1 MPVEINEV
9 VIQVEVEDRNDPVYF
24 NHLTVTQR
32 LADANQFSYRWRL
45 PASEVSLE
53 VMLNFYKD
61 NLGKQVSFTMDAFHF
76 KGIIQ
81 HIQCV
86 NQDDSGAEFEISG
99 RGLPAKEDQVKQC
112 RSFYKKKLKQVLES
126 TKTAQDVV
134 MDIQPVQDDDLF
146 YTVQYNQTNLEFLR
160 MLVARH
166 GEWMYYTGEKMVI
179 GALPGDSVD
188 LKYRESVHRVSI
200 QAGTTKTSVNTIA
213 FDHYRGE
220 ALSNTQN
227 TVQGSGFLEA
237 SLQAG
242 DRTYGS
248 EEKPSFAPIV
258 PTQNHLERFNQ
269 LNQKAKTA
277 NAVQVRGMTYNSNLK
292 LGGKIKLKNERDE
305 DIGEFII
312 IELVHISV
320 NQTQYKNHF
329 VAIPSDVE
337 VPPYTNPELFPVCQ
351 PQYAVVTDNIDKD
364 GLDRLQV
371 KLAWQAENEHT
382 PWLSM
387 TTPHAGKDKGFR
399 FIPEVGDEVLV
410 GFLGDNAERPFVL
423 GAVYTDANKS
433 GEDHADNSTKI
444 IGSRSGRRLEIRDKQ
459 GLMALQ
465 DFDSKKTLK
474 GNTLYMAN
482 NDKELFLSLNSQSD
496 DHNASMLRLTKES
509 QGKFYII
516 KGGSP
521 IVSITLDGDGKKI
534 SIQSTGSIEIHADG
548 DLTMNASN
556 IKMEA
561 SNKVSIEGKQGVEVK
576 GMKVTAK
583 ADMELELSGTT
594 STVKGDAQLE
604 LKGGAMASLQAGIV
618 KIN

>member
-45 PASEVSLE
+45 PAAEVNLE

-61 NLGKQVSFTMDAFHF
+61 NLGKQVSFTMDAFNF

-99 RGLPAKEDQVKQC
+99 RGLLAKEDQVKQC

-126 TKTAQDVV
+126 AKTAQDVV
-134 MDIQPVQDDDLF
+134 MDIQPVQDEDLY

-160 MLVARH
+160 MLVARQ

-188 LKYRESVHRVSI
+188 LKYRESVHQVSI
-200 QAGTTKTSVNTIA
+200 QASTAKTSVSSIG
-213 FDHYRGE
+213 FDHFRGE
-220 ALSNTQN
+220 ALNNVQN
-227 TVQGSGFLEA
+227 TMQGTGFLEA

-242 DRTYGS
+242 DRAYGS
-248 EEKPSFAPIV
+248 DERPSFAPIV

-269 LNQKAKTA
+269 LKQKAKTA

-312 IELVHISV
+312 IELVHISA
-320 NQTQYKNHF
+320 NHSQYKNHF
-329 VAIPSDVE
+329 VAVPSDIE

-351 PQYAVVTDNIDKD
+351 PQYAIVTDNLDKD
-364 GLDRLQV
+364 GLDRIQV
-371 KLAWQAENEHT
+371 KLAWQTENEHT

-399 FIPEVGDEVLV
+399 FLPEVGDEVLV
-410 GFLGDNAERPFVL
+410 GFLGDNAERPFVM

-433 GEDHADNSTKI
+433 GEDHEDNSTKI
-444 IGSRSGRRLEIRDKQ
+444 IGTRTGRRLEIRDKQ
-459 GLMALQ
+459 GVMAVQ
-465 DFDSKKTLK
+465 DFDSKKTKKGSALFMMNTDSSHNLSLSTQTDDDNTALLHLSK
-474 GNTLYMAN
+474 GN
-482 NDKELFLSLNSQSD
+482 KGE
-496 DHNASMLRLTKES
+496 
-509 QGKFYII
+509 FYIK
-516 KGGSP
+516 KGGT
-521 IVSITLDGDGKKI
+521 IMVSITLDGDGKKI
-534 SIQSTGSIEIHADG
+534 HIHSKGSIEIQADG
-548 DLTMNASN
+548 DLNMSASN

-583 ADMELELSGTT
+583 ADMELEMSGTT

>member
-9 VIQVEVEDRNDPVYF
+9 VIQVEVEDHNDPVYF

-45 PASEVSLE
+45 PASEVNLE

-61 NLGKQVSFTMDAFHF
+61 NLGKQVNFIMDSFTF

-126 TKTAQDVV
+126 AKTAQDVV
-134 MDIQPVQDDDLF
+134 MDIQPVRDEDLF

-160 MLVARH
+160 MLAARQ
-166 GEWMYYTGEKMVI
+166 GEWMYYTGEKLVI
-179 GALPGDSVD
+179 GALPGDSVE
-188 LKYRESVHRVSI
+188 LKYRESVHQVSI
-200 QAGTTKTSVNTIA
+200 QASTAKTSVNSIG
-213 FDHYRGE
+213 FDHFRGE
-220 ALSNTQN
+220 ALNNTQN
-227 TVQGSGFLEA
+227 TMQGSGFLEA

-242 DRTYGS
+242 DRAYGS
-248 EEKPSFAPIV
+248 DERPAFASIV
-258 PTQNHLERFNQ
+258 PTQNHLEQFNQ
-269 LNQKAKTA
+269 LKQKAKTA
-277 NAVQVRGMTYNSNLK
+277 NAVVVRGTTYNSNLK
-292 LGGKIKLKNERDE
+292 LGGKIKLKNERNE

-312 IELVHISV
+312 IELAHISI
-320 NQTQYKNHF
+320 NLSQYKNHF

-337 VPPYTNPELFPVCQ
+337 VPPYTNPEVFPVCQ
-351 PQYAVVTDNIDKD
+351 PQYGIVTDNIDKD
-364 GLDRLQV
+364 GLDRIQV
-371 KLAWQAENEHT
+371 KLAWQSESEHT

-399 FIPEVGDEVLV
+399 FLPEVGDEVLV
-410 GFLGDNAERPFVL
+410 GFLGDNAERPFVM

-433 GEDHADNSTKI
+433 GEDHQDNSIKI
-444 IGSRSGRRLEIRDKQ
+444 IGTRTGRRLEIRDKQ
-459 GLMALQ
+459 GVMAVQ
-465 DFDSKKTLK
+465 DFDSKKTKK
-474 GNTLYMAN
+474 GNA
-482 NDKELFLSLNSQSD
+482 LFMMNTDSSHYLSLSTQTD
-496 DHNASMLRLTKES
+496 DDNTALLHLSKGNKGE
-509 QGKFYII
+509 FYIK
-516 KGGSP
+516 KGGT
-521 IVSITLDGDGKKI
+521 ILVSITLDGDGKKI
-534 SIQSTGSIEIHADG
+534 NIHSKGSIEIQADG

-583 ADMELELSGTT
+583 ADMELEMSGTT